1 MKKKAEKLFL
11 ISRKIEETGNNAHGQ
26 HILINSTTAHKYEKA
41 NDEWELL
48 ANFEDSIKLTNRGKS
63 IKVLFA

>member
-1 MKKKAEKLFL
+1 MKKKGEKLFF
-11 ISRKIEETGNNAHGQ
+11 ISRKIEETGNNAYGQ
-26 HILINSTTAHKYEKA
+26 HILINSTTAHEYEKV

-63 IKVLFA
+63 IKVGSA